1 MAHPRVIWCIWPL
14 VCNHIYHECKY
25 TTDYSWNNVFH
36 YHANENNGGIDK
48 NNKKPPNTLLKYSIA
63 IVRLISGI
71 PPKIEQM
78 QHVIND
84 IIVKSKIYIRS

>member
-1 MAHPRVIWCIWPL
+1 M
-14 VCNHIYHECKY
+14 N
-25 TTDYSWNNVFH
+25 
-36 YHANENNGGIDK
+36 ANTPQIIPGIMFFITMPMK
-48 NNKKPPNTLLKYSIA
+48 TMGALIKTIKSLPIPSLKYSIA

-84 IIVKSKIYIRS
+84 IIVKSKIYIRP